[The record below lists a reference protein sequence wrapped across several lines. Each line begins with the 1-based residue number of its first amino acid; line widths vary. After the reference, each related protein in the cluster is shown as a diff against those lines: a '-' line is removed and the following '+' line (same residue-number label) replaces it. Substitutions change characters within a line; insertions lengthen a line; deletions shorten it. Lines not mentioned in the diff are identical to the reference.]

1 MFIFLT
7 FFNFFLLF
15 LKFFLTFFYF
25 FYFFFYFFII
35 FSFFSYILWFFHH
48 PIPTLFT
55 PHPTYILKFL
65 PLSLH
70 HRQEVGADVLYNYW
84 GNYLPLHPHPPPSL
98 PNTPPPPTPTPHT
111 HPMFHNLFQPVSIS
125 FNLLKYLTQLDSM
138 VTKTFC
144 DCINHLNRCIFISF
158 YQFNYPKMIRKFLY
172 LSMSLFLCLYLSPS
186 LTLSLSISFSLS
198 VSI

>member
-1 MFIFLT
+1 M
-7 FFNFFLLF
+7 
-15 LKFFLTFFYF
+15 Y
-25 FYFFFYFFII
+25 YII
-35 FSFFSYILWFFHH
+35 IGEITSLYT
-48 PIPTLFT
+48 PIPLHLYPTPPLPQPLPHTHTL
-55 PHPTYILKFL
+55 H
-65 PLSLH
+65 
-70 HRQEVGADVLYNYW
+70 LY
-84 GNYLPLHPHPPPSL
+84 P
-98 PNTPPPPTPTPHT
+98 PPPPTPTPHT